1 MIKKL
6 FKDGEVIFIAIAVV
20 IVLVVGAIELGVD
33 IESPAIEPNNK
44 TCELL

>member
-1 MIKKL
+1 MKHLLYASRTFLIIVVAA
-6 FKDGEVIFIAIAVV
+6 VIIMT
-20 IVLVVGAIELGVD
+20 IVGVD